1 VIRFKYHG
9 NLLVYWGNKKVLVKF
24 HEMFGLMAYELNK
37 KGRLN
42 MQLTIRMPDEH
53 LFKIEKLAKQ
63 MGLKKS
69 DIARMAIKKYISDN
83 EIREEVSPYERAKHL
98 LGIAESGVT
107 DLGQNHRKHLIKKIK
122 GLQEQPEF

>member
-1 VIRFKYHG
+1 MHR
-9 NLLVYWGNKKVLVKF
+9 L
-24 HEMFGLMAYELNK
+24 K

-53 LFKIEKLAKQ
+53 LLKIEKLAKQ

-69 DIARMAIKKYISDN
+69 DVARMAIKKYISEN
-83 EIREEVSPYERAKHL
+83 EIREDVSPYEKAKHL

-107 DLGQNHRKHLIKKIK
+107 DLGQNHRRHLIKKIK
-122 GLQEQPEF
+122 AIQE

>member
-1 VIRFKYHG
+1 
-9 NLLVYWGNKKVLVKF
+9 
-24 HEMFGLMAYELNK
+24 
-37 KGRLN
+37 

-69 DIARMAIKKYISDN
+69 DVARMAIKKYLSEN

-107 DLGQNHRKHLIKKIK
+107 DLGQNHRRHLIKKIK
-122 GLQEQPEF
+122 VLEECNIQE